1 MNINTSNLQLRHL
14 ATFVVTAEELHFTK
28 AAARLH
34 MAQQSLSQQ
43 IRQLEVELGLPL
55 FDRTRRNVELT
66 EAGKVFYERCRQI
79 IDSFEAACVEAERAN
94 SREKATIFLAFTP
107 SFLEQATKL
116 RMAVVA
122 RHPSVKFSLVE
133 CWTEQAIYGTR
144 NGTYHGAVVNAAVE
158 VEGLAPKPV
167 APTNMGVVLA
177 KTDPLA
183 ASAVVRNEDLLDRK
197 LAVWSRELSP
207 HMYESIAGLFKEHF
221 VRGEVHEFENLSR
234 GLFLDDPETSELIA
248 SARAFMPAPRSH
260 IPPTDTRFVWRP
272 VEPPCQVSAQLV
284 HRVDVTE
291 GPPGAAWLR
300 DALEGALSPSASDP
314 PVHS

>member
-1 MNINTSNLQLRHL
+1 MNINTTNLQLRHL
-14 ATFVVTAEELHFTK
+14 ATFVVTAEELHFTR

-34 MAQQSLSQQ
+34 MAQQTLSQQ

-94 SREKATIFLAFTP
+94 SRVRETIFLAFTP

-144 NGTYHGAVVNAAVE
+144 NGTYHGAIVNAAVDA
-158 VEGLAPKPV
+158 EGLARRPV
-167 APTNMGVVLA
+167 APTNMGIVLG
-177 KTDPLA
+177 KSDPLA
-183 ASAVVRNEDLLDRK
+183 ESAIVRRTDLLDRK

-207 HMYESIAGLFKEHF
+207 HMYESIADLFKEHF
-221 VRGEVHEFENLSR
+221 ARGQVHEFENLSR

-248 SARAFMPAPRSH
+248 SSQAFMPAPRSH

-272 VEPPCQVSAQLV
+272 VEQPNEVAAQLV
-284 HRVDVTE
+284 HRIDIADS
-291 GPPGAAWLR
+291 PGAAWLR
-300 DALEGALSPSASDP
+300 DAMDGALSP
-314 PVHS
+314 